1 MFSGTSPDTEG
12 NMKINRSRHTTEGSV
27 LIITVITLFVL
38 TTMAVSYLFILQNDN
53 RLVGRDQLW
62 NRALVVAEAGVEEG
76 MAHVNSL
83 GALST
88 PRPDFSGDTWSAS
101 GTNYT
106 MTRSTNFYGGGYSV
120 LVGGPSNIVT
130 ITSTGMV
137 TAPLSGTTLRRV
149 VQVTAPFTSGF
160 QLGIAAIT
168 SITMNGNNITTDS
181 YDSSDTNDFPGGLY
195 NSLHRM
201 DHGDVASLDTN
212 FFSIGNAN
220 IMGKV
225 HMPPGA
231 KQQEV
236 TIGPNGSV
244 GSVAYVTGGST
255 DFEGGNP
262 SPYFAADFN
271 MTFPDVQAPYSGGSA
286 PGTNALTSGDY
297 YVNGNFSG
305 NLTVA
310 SYQYVE
316 LYVTGTFNVSTV
328 IVQSG
333 GTLVVYIGG
342 PSATLGTVNNQGNA
356 NNFQIYGLPSLNSTI
371 SMSGNAEYI
380 GTVYAPEATFK
391 FNGGGT
397 DTLDF
402 QGAVVAKA
410 FDVNGHFNM
419 HYDQNLAREPIAGTY
434 VTSSWTELL
443 H

>member
-1 MFSGTSPDTEG
+1 
-12 NMKINRSRHTTEGSV
+12 MKINRSRHTTEGSV

-231 KQQEV
+231 VQGDV
-236 TIGPNGSV
+236 SIGPNGSV
-244 GSVAYVTGGST
+244 GTVAYVTGGGT
-255 DFEGGNP
+255 RWDPQDGPWFLP
-262 SPYFAADFN
+262 DFN
-271 MTFPDVQAPYSGGSA
+271 LTFPDVQAPY
-286 PGTNALTSGDY
+286 TSGPAFNPTNVLTTDFY
-297 YVNGNFSG
+297 YTNGNFNGS
-305 NLTVA
+305 LTVGQ
-310 SYQYVE
+310 YQFVE
-316 LYVTGTFNVSTV
+316 IYVTGSFKLSSLNIQTN
-328 IVQSG
+328 
-333 GTLVVYIGG
+333 GTLVVYVGG
-342 PSATLGTVNNQGNA
+342 SSATFGALTNAGNA
-356 NNFQIYGLPSLNSTI
+356 NNFNVYGLTNLTSIT
-371 SMSGNAEYI
+371 MSGNAEFI
-380 GTVYAPEATFK
+380 GTIYAPEATMTY
-391 FNGGGT
+391 NGGGMN
-397 DTLDF
+397 TLDF
-402 QGAVVAKA
+402 QGAIVANK
-410 FDVNGHFNM
+410 FDVHGHFNM

-434 VTSSWTELL
+434 VVNSWTELP

>member
-1 MFSGTSPDTEG
+1 
-12 NMKINRSRHTTEGSV
+12 MKIESSKKTTQGSV
-27 LIITVITLFVL
+27 LVITVITLFVL
-38 TTMAVSYLFILQNDN
+38 TLMAVSYLFMLQNSN
-53 RLVGRDQLW
+53 RFVARDQTW
-62 NRALVVAEAGVEEG
+62 NRALVIAEAGVEEA
-76 MAHVNSL
+76 MAHINSAGPL
-83 GALST
+83 PT
-88 PRPDFSGDTWSAS
+88 PPANFSGDTWSAS
-101 GTNYT
+101 GTNYA
-106 MTRSTNFYGGGYSV
+106 MTRSGDLYGGNYSV
-120 LVGGPSNIVT
+120 IVGGPTNMAV

-149 VQVTAPFTSGF
+149 VQVTAPFTSNF
-160 QLGIAAIT
+160 QIGIAAIT
-168 SITMNGNNITTDS
+168 SVNMHGNNITTDS
-181 YDSSDTNDFPGGLY
+181 YDSSNTNLFPGGMY
-195 NSLHRM
+195 NSSNRM
-201 DHGDVASLDTN
+201 DHGDVASLSSN
-212 FFSIGNAN
+212 SFSVGNAN